1 MKIIHEITLDV
12 SRQGVQAVIPLAQ
25 HSAGVHRLIFTL
37 RNGSV
42 PIAFGDRDGAT
53 MFVEGD
59 VIEGCTLYTDNGAY
73 PNSII
78 CDISAGV
85 TSHAAQRRAVLQLYK
100 DDEAFT
106 YSPEIMFNVSKD
118 ITSGSKVQE
127 SPQYGAVVKAAF
139 AAEQYA
145 LLAEQ
150 NAEKAKEVVL
160 KVRINAET
168 NTWERSYDNGAT
180 WEDLGVQA
188 TGDTGPRGERGE
200 QGKQGEQGIQGIQ
213 GEQGIQGIQGI
224 QGEKGDPFTISKVY
238 NSVQE
243 MDAGYATDGVPV
255 GGFVV
260 INTGSVEDEYNARL
274 YIKGT
279 SVYQY
284 LTDLSGAQGMRGPQG
299 IQGIQGPRGEMGPKP
314 EKYVDYFTTYDINE
328 IIQAVLRQMPN
339 GDGVKY

>member
-59 VIEGCTLYTDNGAY
+59 IIEGCTLYTDNGAY

-85 TSHAAQRRAVLQLYK
+85 TSKAAQRRAVLQLYK
-100 DDEAFT
+100 ADEAFT
-106 YSPEIMFNVSKD
+106 YSPEIMFNISKD
-118 ITSGSKVQE
+118 ITSSSKVQE

-145 LLAEQ
+145 LLAQQ

-188 TGDTGPRGERGE
+188 TGSSH
-200 QGKQGEQGIQGIQ
+200 
-213 GEQGIQGIQGI
+213 
-224 QGEKGDPFTISKVY
+224 FTSAQRCLWRALT
-238 NSVQE
+238 SRRS
-243 MDAGYATDGVPV
+243 T
-255 GGFVV
+255 
-260 INTGSVEDEYNARL
+260 TR
-274 YIKGT
+274 T
-279 SVYQY
+279 SVRLRWRIPPAHATTCACCVWSSATPTSRQARKH
-284 LTDLSGAQGMRGPQG
+284 LRTRSTNASRPITWMRAAKWR
-299 IQGIQGPRGEMGPKP
+299 I
-314 EKYVDYFTTYDINE
+314 
-328 IIQAVLRQMPN
+328 
-339 GDGVKY
+339 